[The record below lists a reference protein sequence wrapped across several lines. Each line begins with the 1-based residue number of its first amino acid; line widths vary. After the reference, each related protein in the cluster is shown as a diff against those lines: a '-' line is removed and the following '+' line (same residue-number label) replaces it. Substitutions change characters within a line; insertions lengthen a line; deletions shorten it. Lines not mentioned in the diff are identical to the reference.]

1 MHICKREYAPF
12 RVGGQLRRAIKTKVD
27 GYPIID
33 LGRGIKGIYVSGGGG
48 GGELESG
55 GLVGKT
61 IVMEKRIEKR
71 FSSKDFGVTE
81 KNGMCVH
88 PVCALYTRIPA
99 KQFDVFADSLLT
111 GQMKS
116 RWGM

>member
-1 MHICKREYAPF
+1 MYIWKREYAPF
-12 RVGGQLRRAIKTKVD
+12 RVGGQFRRAIKTKVD

-33 LGRGIKGIYVSGGGG
+33 LGRGIKGIYVSGEGVF
-48 GGELESG
+48 ELESG